1 MTKEQYK
8 ERKQDW
14 SEKTDQ
20 LKKKDEHLAN
30 EISKRLMMLGNLAD
44 MMDNCVAEILQKKY
58 YTFVKKI
65 TKNVCII
72 NYFRIFA
79 ITNYNNYYYEKKT
92 LDRVLCRT
100 FVDDRRVRSS
110 SADAGAE
117 QRTLDCDTYGSGSLV
132 SMGTEHN

>member
-58 YTFVKKI
+58 YTFVKK
-65 TKNVCII
+65 
-72 NYFRIFA
+72 
-79 ITNYNNYYYEKKT
+79 NN
-92 LDRVLCRT
+92 
-100 FVDDRRVRSS
+100 
-110 SADAGAE
+110 
-117 QRTLDCDTYGSGSLV
+117 
-132 SMGTEHN
+132 